1 MGVVGSADVAG
12 AEVER
17 IVERPQGAGEVLL
30 ELAAEAI
37 AASRVSGEV
46 ALRRVSARFSPPAG
60 RVVMEMIPPVA
71 PLP

>member
-1 MGVVGSADVAG
+1 MGVVGSADVTG

-17 IVERPQGAGEVLL
+17 IVERPQEPAKYCWNWPPRPSLP
-30 ELAAEAI
+30 
-37 AASRVSGEV
+37 SRVSGEV

>member
-1 MGVVGSADVAG
+1 MGVVGSADVTG

-37 AASRVSGEV
+37 AAQPGQ
-46 ALRRVSARFSPPAG
+46 RRGGAEAGFRAVLAG